1 MSLWSAPSNDKIGRG
16 EELELFLSQSIHSL
30 SKHHLEGAHTSP
42 VRLLFFEGLLNS
54 SWNCPQCWKLLFLNI
69 LKGGKSSF
77 FMRGSALGVQ
87 CGWPG
92 QPGYLPLPFPLH
104 PKQSASVLLLNEALE
119 DLSKNFIYS
128 YGLYILSGGEGVYM
142 NVCVWLSGDQRLASG
157 VILNHLATLHWEN
170 LPLKPE
176 LTHCYT
182 E

>member
-119 DLSKNFIYS
+119 DLSKILFI
-128 YGLYILSGGEGVYM
+128 LMAYIFWVVGKGCTWM
-142 NVCVWLSGDQRLASG
+142 FVCDCLETRGWLLVSSS
-157 VILNHLATLHWEN
+157 IT
-170 LPLKPE
+170 
-176 LTHCYT
+176 
-182 E
+182 